1 MPNLGVHPVKETKAV
16 TAAESTGFDPV
27 RLIEH
32 HQAGVWRYLRVLGC
46 DPALADDLTQETFLH
61 VMQRPFDD
69 HSPAATA
76 AYLRT
81 TAHNLYMTVQRRAG
95 RVVAMEHVE
104 ALDRSWMN
112 WAGNDN
118 GDAALDALRDCLQ
131 QLTERARLALEMRF
145 RDNRPRE
152 EIGAALN
159 ITEHGAKNLMQRA
172 KQQLR
177 SCIEGKLG

>member
-1 MPNLGVHPVKETKAV
+1 MKETKAV

-61 VMQRPFDD
+61 VMQRSFDD

-104 ALDRSWMN
+104 A
-112 WAGNDN
+112 
-118 GDAALDALRDCLQ
+118 
-131 QLTERARLALEMRF
+131 
-145 RDNRPRE
+145 
-152 EIGAALN
+152 
-159 ITEHGAKNLMQRA
+159 
-172 KQQLR
+172 
-177 SCIEGKLG
+177 